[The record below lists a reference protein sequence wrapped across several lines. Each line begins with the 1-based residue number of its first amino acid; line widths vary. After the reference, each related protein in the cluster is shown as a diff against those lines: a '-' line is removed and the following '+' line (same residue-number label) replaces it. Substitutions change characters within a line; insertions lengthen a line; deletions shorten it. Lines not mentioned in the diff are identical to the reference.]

1 MKTSFVCIAREPF
14 RSSFNNMSYRN
25 TNNNAEDIEGEEEEE
40 EEVPQQ
46 VAELAQASVPNAL
59 RGIRACKRCGIL
71 KTLDQFVD
79 HGCENCPFLEMVRGM
94 QTCPNLSLLLS
105 LSLLLFFMFRNCIG
119 AWFVVRLDIL
129 FFFWGLFW
137 LTISVYLYLWNA
149 FLEPLI
155 FFLLWVHFFILLG
168 PSLTNGWTIYIFLR
182 KRIQNK
188 KNTTNPHTR
197 RTIPSDAVFVPRPSL
212 KGKQRLWIHEKVGLP
227 NGFVWIIICREY
239 MPLVLRDNLI
249 VILKKI

>member
-1 MKTSFVCIAREPF
+1 
-14 RSSFNNMSYRN
+14 MSYRN

-155 FFLLWVHFFILLG
+155 FFSSLG
-168 PSLTNGWTIYIFLR
+168 TFLHTSGSLAHQRMDNIYIFT
-182 KRIQNK
+182 KTNPKKK
-188 KNTTNPHTR
+188 KNTTNPHTM